1 MRSFNPSFVIES
13 IPNLLAWLPITLLV
27 LAATAVIGTVLGA
40 ILARSG
46 LSRLSVLR
54 TVSALIIGAVRCTPP
69 IVMLFLI
76 YYGLPI
82 IVRST
87 TGMDINTW
95 HKAFFVIAALAILF
109 SANMA
114 EIMRAA
120 YTSIDR
126 GQREAAVSVG
136 LSENQ
141 AFARIVLPQATAAAL
156 PNFTTALVNLA
167 KDGSLAYTIGLV
179 DMMGQ
184 GNLIIARNHGA
195 YGLEIYTALAII
207 YWLFTIVLEKV
218 LLHWEKRLRA
228 GSRPLIAEGGS
239 QL

>member
-54 TVSALIIGAVRCTPP
+54 RVRSDYWSSTLYTTDRDAFLNLLWSADHRQKHNW
-69 IVMLFLI
+69 
-76 YYGLPI
+76 YGHQHLAQG
-82 IVRST
+82 IVRHRS
-87 TGMDINTW
+87 
-95 HKAFFVIAALAILF
+95 LAILF

-184 GNLIIARNHGA
+184 GNLIIARNLGA

-207 YWLFTIVLEKV
+207 YWLFTIVLEKSPIT
-218 LLHWEKRLRA
+218 LGEAPACR
-228 GSRPLIAEGGS
+228 
-239 QL
+239 